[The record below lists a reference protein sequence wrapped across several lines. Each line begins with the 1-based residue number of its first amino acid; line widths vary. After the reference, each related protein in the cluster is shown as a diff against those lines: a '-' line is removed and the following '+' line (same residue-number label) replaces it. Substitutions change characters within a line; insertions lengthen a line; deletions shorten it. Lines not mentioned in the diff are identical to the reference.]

1 MPYEWNLKMPHN
13 RGKSQRIHI
22 EKFTRC
28 GMTEEE
34 KKEWQSKF
42 DNCIAVF
49 DAQLDIMKEL
59 KTILDTKS
67 KSKV

>member
-1 MPYEWNLKMPHN
+1 MTEE
-13 RGKSQRIHI
+13 
-22 EKFTRC
+22 EKKEPI

-42 DNCIAVF
+42 VNCIAVF

-67 KSKV
+67 KSKA

>member
-1 MPYEWNLKMPHN
+1 MTEE
-13 RGKSQRIHI
+13 
-22 EKFTRC
+22 EKKEPI

-59 KTILDTKS
+59 KTILDNKS
-67 KSKV
+67 KSKA

>member
-1 MPYEWNLKMPHN
+1 MASH
-13 RGKSQRIHI
+13 
-22 EKFTRC
+22 
-28 GMTEEE
+28 MTEKE

-67 KSKV
+67 KSQA